1 MEANILIDD
10 VDGNRE
16 AWLEARKDKLGAS
29 EIPIILGLSPFC
41 TPLQLALR
49 KQGRLPEQEDN
60 DHLFFGR
67 AVEPIVAELF
77 TRKTK
82 IPCRKA
88 NRLYQHKSHDFAVAS
103 PDYFYD
109 GANGNLELLEIKVTS
124 WTQRE
129 KWVDGGCPDTAHIQL
144 IWQLG
149 VLGLE
154 RGTVAGLV
162 GGSPRDLYLPQFTFD
177 ASIWTQLLER
187 AGAFMECV
195 RSGKEPPAL
204 APDSALL
211 TQLKNVEPTKF
222 VALDESA
229 DEVVTKF
236 WEERREIEKL
246 EKLIEPHKKNLD
258 NAKARLLQLM
268 GDCGKA
274 RAGRFELQ
282 QSVVQRNEYVVKAS
296 SYTTLKVKEVQNG

>member
-1 MEANILIDD
+1 MEARILIED

-16 AWLEARKDKLGAS
+16 AWLDARRDKLGAS
-29 EIPIILGLSPFC
+29 EIPIVLGLSPFC

-49 KQGRLPEQEDN
+49 KQGKLPDQEDN

-88 NRLYQHKSHDFAVAS
+88 NRLYQHKALDFAIAS

-109 GANGNLELLEIKVTS
+109 GKDGSLELLEIKVTS

-129 KWVDGGCPDTAHIQL
+129 KWADGGCPDTAHIQL

-162 GGSPRDLYLPQFTFD
+162 GGSPRYLFLPQFSFD
-177 ASIWTQLLER
+177 PSIWAQLVER
-187 AGAFMECV
+187 AQAFMECV
-195 RSGKEPPAL
+195 RNGKEPPAM
-204 APDSALL
+204 APDTALIA
-211 TQLKNVEPTKF
+211 QLKQFEPSKF
-222 VALDESA
+222 VTLDESA
-229 DEVVTKF
+229 DEVVTKY
-236 WEERREIEKL
+236 WEEKREIERL
-246 EKLIEPHKKNLD
+246 EKLIEPHKKTLD
-258 NAKARLLQLM
+258 NSKARLLQLM

-274 RAGRFELQ
+274 KAGRFELQ
-282 QSVVQRNEYVVKAS
+282 AATVQRNEYVVKAS